1 MEQNELIME
10 WFLWHRAVEYIKE
23 DLPEV
28 ESADM
33 RFPLIAGWVLR
44 RIGSQVY
51 QKEKEAALV
60 LKENR
65 IRIVKEKFDQGVLF
79 VVWSYRGNTDIFR
92 INEGRLRA
100 EVQKKIGDMMKMMT
114 EIR

>member
-1 MEQNELIME
+1 MEQIELIME
-10 WFLWHRAVEYIKE
+10 WFLWHQSVEYIKE

-28 ESADM
+28 ESADV

-51 QKEKEAALV
+51 AKEKEAAQV

-65 IRIVKEKFDQGVLF
+65 IRIVKEKFDQGDFF
-79 VVWSYRGNTDIFR
+79 VVWSHRGNTDIFR
-92 INEGRLRA
+92 IKEGRLRT
-100 EVQKKIGDMMKMMT
+100 EVQKKIEDLM
-114 EIR
+114 

>member
-10 WFLWHRAVEYIKE
+10 WFLWHRSVEYLKE

-28 ESADM
+28 ESADL

-44 RIGSQVY
+44 RIGNQVY
-51 QKEKEAALV
+51 AKEREAAQV
-60 LKENR
+60 LKEHG
-65 IRIVKEKFDQGVLF
+65 IRIVREKFDQGEFF
-79 VVWSYRGNTDIFR
+79 VVWSYRGNTDISR

-100 EVQKKIGDMMKMMT
+100 EVQKKIGDIMKMMT